1 MATALEQFMTLFRG
15 FENGHG
21 QHELSGQPDA
31 SGKIKGKA
39 YTKSFGASEKEYM
52 AHLEGKGVSLG
63 LIPLMAD
70 NRCWFGAIDIDVK
83 GDTSPL
89 KEPIEQ
95 LEARVRKLEFPLV
108 VCRSKSG
115 GAHLYLFCNEPI
127 LAKDMH
133 SRLAHFSQKL
143 GYGGCELF
151 PKQFTRVNENDRGN
165 WINIAMYGCLSKEG
179 TTRYCIRNGK
189 HITKLEDFV
198 KYASLM
204 RYSLEKIQKV
214 DVQLSELFS
223 DGPPCLQTM
232 VSNGGFGEGGRNNAL
247 TNVGI
252 YFKMCDNDNW
262 DARVK
267 EFNDQHVSPPLG
279 EDEVRQV
286 TRNLSRKDYFYTC
299 KIPPISNYCD
309 KKLCCK
315 RQFGITFQVGQDV
328 PRIENITKCIAQD
341 SVRWYGEYQGNR
353 FEFTSE
359 FFSSGGFR
367 KTMLEKFSVLIMI
380 KQQTL
385 DEMMNEALKSAE
397 TVIDPDDASRQGQFQ
412 NMLDNYFG
420 QSRPARNKDELI
432 KGNAFLEDG
441 RVMFRS
447 EELFKHLKINR
458 FEHTPHEVWMWLKKL
473 GAEEKQIRVK
483 GRKLR
488 VWTLPEPEKFDT
500 TTGIELPQQVEEE
513 L

>member
-133 SRLAHFSQKL
+133 ARLAHFSQKL

-189 HITKLEDFV
+189 QITKLEDFV

-204 RYSLEKIQKV
+204 RYSLETIQKV
-214 DVQLSELFS
+214 DVQLSELF
-223 DGPPCLQTM
+223 
-232 VSNGGFGEGGRNNAL
+232 
-247 TNVGI
+247 
-252 YFKMCDNDNW
+252 
-262 DARVK
+262 
-267 EFNDQHVSPPLG
+267 
-279 EDEVRQV
+279 
-286 TRNLSRKDYFYTC
+286 
-299 KIPPISNYCD
+299 
-309 KKLCCK
+309 
-315 RQFGITFQVGQDV
+315 
-328 PRIENITKCIAQD
+328 
-341 SVRWYGEYQGNR
+341 
-353 FEFTSE
+353 
-359 FFSSGGFR
+359 
-367 KTMLEKFSVLIMI
+367 
-380 KQQTL
+380 
-385 DEMMNEALKSAE
+385 
-397 TVIDPDDASRQGQFQ
+397 
-412 NMLDNYFG
+412 
-420 QSRPARNKDELI
+420 
-432 KGNAFLEDG
+432 
-441 RVMFRS
+441 
-447 EELFKHLKINR
+447 
-458 FEHTPHEVWMWLKKL
+458 
-473 GAEEKQIRVK
+473 
-483 GRKLR
+483 
-488 VWTLPEPEKFDT
+488 
-500 TTGIELPQQVEEE
+500 
-513 L
+513 